1 MQIFR
6 LSYQEITF
14 LCLLNIQTICYRVN
28 LHGLLACCSCLAGG
42 ASSVMLGSS
51 RATQAQRSAQ
61 RPGSLGRIRVL
72 ILGCKMPT

>member
-14 LCLLNIQTICYRVN
+14 LCLLNIQAICYRVD

-42 ASSVMLGSS
+42 AKSGDQVVLPK
-51 RATQAQRSAQ
+51 
-61 RPGSLGRIRVL
+61 PGGACRDR
-72 ILGCKMPT
+72 